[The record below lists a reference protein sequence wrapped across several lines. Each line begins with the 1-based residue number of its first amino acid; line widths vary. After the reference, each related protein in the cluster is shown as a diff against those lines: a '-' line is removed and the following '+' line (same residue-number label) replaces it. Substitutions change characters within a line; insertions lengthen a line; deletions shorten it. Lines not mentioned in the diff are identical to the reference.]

1 MTLSLSHSLTR
12 FSCIFSDTIAIWLTN
27 VPFSQWQRFKV
38 IHVFYFQH
46 NHFATTVRWYK
57 YLQKK
62 KTHINKRNCK
72 SITELF
78 IRYICMNIFYFF
90 FYSHFLFDKNV
101 CCRWLTSFPS
111 RNISERISCV
121 LTSWVKLKY
130 TLIRLDCL
138 NESISNIWRD
148 RRKQKE

>member
-1 MTLSLSHSLTR
+1 MMTLSLSHSLTR

-78 IRYICMNIFYFF
+78 IRYICMNVFYFF
-90 FYSHFLFDKNV
+90 SSHFCLTKTCVADDLLLFRV
-101 CCRWLTSFPS
+101 ETFP
-111 RNISERISCV
+111 R
-121 LTSWVKLKY
+121 
-130 TLIRLDCL
+130 
-138 NESISNIWRD
+138 ESPVY
-148 RRKQKE
+148 